1 MINKIQILSIK
12 LSDGREFNFTG
23 KAIYDD
29 ENAPEEIVITKIS
42 ISPPVNLPEDYKI
55 VKLPEIIGENK

>member
-29 ENAPEEIVITKIS
+29 ENAPEEIVITEIS